1 MYTLNDNLCFGCLEI
16 KLDENHR
23 IIKICDYNKNVSELI
38 KNQYIGALIDFYSG
52 FNTKFSCLPE

>member
-38 KNQYIGALIDFYSG
+38 KINI
-52 FNTKFSCLPE
+52 